1 MIKNVEIVSF
11 YLYAMGNVHGMENV
25 IYFMEANIIYVSVCK
40 KHQTSLIIALKP
52 TITKSQN
59 LNYEIIPPLHLHIM
73 QHLWFDVICSD
84 LRHYC
89 VYIIG

>member
-1 MIKNVEIVSF
+1 
-11 YLYAMGNVHGMENV
+11 MGNVHDMENV

-89 VYIIG
+89 VYIVG